1 VSIGDGSA
9 GRHNDTG
16 RIEAFSDGVFAIAI
30 TLLIIE
36 IGVPHLEDEPPGTTL
51 PQALVGLWPSYLGY
65 VISFL
70 QIGVIWAN
78 HHNRFR
84 FIERSDHGLLFLNI
98 LFLMCVAFILFP
110 TALLAEYLER
120 TASERE
126 TAGVIYAGTLAVTAV
141 FFTLLWLYAAAN
153 RLVDRNLDRSL
164 VRAMTRRYLLG
175 TVAYLLVFL
184 LAFVNVAASL
194 ILIVILALLFVLP
207 EPGDRAGKERA
218 GRGGRR

>member
-1 VSIGDGSA
+1 V
-9 GRHNDTG
+9 GRENDTG

-51 PQALVGLWPSYLGY
+51 PMALVGLWPSFLAY

-84 FIERSDHGLLFLNI
+84 FIERSDHVLLFLNI
-98 LFLMCVAFILFP
+98 LFLMCVAFIPFP
-110 TALLAEYLER
+110 TALLAEYLNGS
-120 TASERE
+120 AAERE

-141 FFTLLWLYAAAN
+141 FFTLLWLYVAVDR
-153 RLVDRNLDRSL
+153 RLVNRNLDPYLLRT
-164 VRAMTRRYLLG
+164 MTRRYLLG

-194 ILIVILALLFVLP
+194 ALIVALALLFVLP
-207 EPGDRAGKERA
+207 EPIDRPGKEDPTRT
-218 GRGGRR
+218 RERR

>member
-9 GRHNDTG
+9 GRDNDTG

-98 LFLMCVAFILFP
+98 LFLMCVAFIPFP

-153 RLVDRNLDRSL
+153 RLVDRNLDPSL

-175 TVAYLLVFL
+175 TVAYLLVFV
-184 LAFVNVAASL
+184 LAYANVAASL

>member
-1 VSIGDGSA
+1 MSIGGGPA
-9 GRHNDTG
+9 GRDNDTG

-65 VISFL
+65 LISFL

-98 LFLMCVAFILFP
+98 LFLMCVAFIPFP

-120 TASERE
+120 SDSERE

-153 RLVDRNLDRSL
+153 RLVDRSLDPSL